1 MFWKLQ
7 FFYFYTKKA
16 LINDPIEE
24 VRRLHLRQQTLTPP
38 VPAPRKVRFLN
49 NPKSKLYANQE
60 VFQRTHSLDSSCQCN
75 CSDWLLRFD
84 DNQSLSDKE
93 LGANSNEKID
103 LLTGNERPLKT
114 SEELVDIFTPVLVK
128 DQNQSKANDL
138 LDVNTDSL
146 SLVEIEPKIRPKT
159 KTNSNNNNLDTDS
172 ITSSDDNIDSNIS
185 SNTSATSSQPIP
197 PIIDLLK
204 EFDICFTNDT
214 IDDDSSTLTDN
225 SSVNVFIFLLLLI

>member
-1 MFWKLQ
+1 
-7 FFYFYTKKA
+7 
-16 LINDPIEE
+16 
-24 VRRLHLRQQTLTPP
+24 
-38 VPAPRKVRFLN
+38 
-49 NPKSKLYANQE
+49 
-60 VFQRTHSLDSSCQCN
+60 
-75 CSDWLLRFD
+75 
-84 DNQSLSDKE
+84 